1 MDGPLGTV
9 GERLSAMQSFRLDGR
24 VAFITGAG
32 SENGIGR
39 ATALAFASAGGAVGL
54 VDVDD
59 AGVQANVRAVRAA
72 GVTAFGTT
80 ADVTDAEAVGHA
92 VAAVEQALGP
102 IDILVNAAGITRAT
116 PIWETPLAEFDLVLN
131 VNVRGGYLC
140 LRAVLPGMMQRR
152 RGRIVWISSVAGKQG
167 GGVFGSTSYATSK
180 AAVIGLCQGAARE
193 LGPYGITS
201 NAIAPGMVLTG
212 LLAKSGSPEIEE
224 EIRQRVAATAP
235 LRRAAEPEDV
245 AAAAL
250 YLASDAASYVT
261 GEILDVN
268 GGAYFD

>member
-1 MDGPLGTV
+1 V
-9 GERLSAMQSFRLDGR
+9 AGEADAARAPFRLDGR

-32 SENGIGR
+32 SERGIGR
-39 ATALAFASAGGAVGL
+39 ATALAFAGAGAAVGL
-54 VDVDD
+54 VDLDD
-59 AGVQANVRAVRAA
+59 QGVQANVRAVQAA
-72 GVTAFGTT
+72 GGKAFGTT
-80 ADVTDAEAVGHA
+80 ADVADADAVGRA
-92 VAAVEQALGP
+92 VAAVERALGP
-102 IDILVNAAGITRAT
+102 VDILVNAAGITRST
-116 PIWETPLAEFDLVLN
+116 PIWETPMAEFDQVFE
-131 VNVRGGYLC
+131 VNVRGGYVC

-152 RGRIVWISSVAGKQG
+152 YGRIIWISSIAGKQG
-167 GGVFGSTSYATSK
+167 GGVFGSTSYAASK

-212 LLAKSGSPEIEE
+212 LLARSSSQRVED
-224 EIRQRVAATAP
+224 EIRDRVAATAP

-245 AAAAL
+245 ALAAL
-250 YLASDAASYVT
+250 YLASDAASYIT